1 MTIPLIKTPGQ
12 YFEVNTNTQRSGL
25 PQNKHK
31 ILFITND
38 DQPVGSTMPINL
50 DSKNQAD
57 SVFGENSVA
66 GRMVEAA
73 IATNRFMD
81 VQGLG
86 KPQEEDQGGI

>member
-1 MTIPLIKTPGQ
+1 MPIPLIKTPGQ

-31 ILFITND
+31 ILFVTD
-38 DQPVGSTMPINL
+38 DNQPASTAMPVNL
-50 DSKNQAD
+50 DSKAKAD
-57 SVFGENSVA
+57 ATFGENSVA
-66 GRMVEAA
+66 GRMVAAA

-86 KPQEEDQGGI
+86 KSLAEI